1 MPIRQPI
8 VCVLGHVDTG
18 KTLLLD
24 KIRKSSVQAREI
36 GGMTQHIGASFFP
49 LDTLLEVCGPLLV
62 SLKGKIQIPGLLVI
76 DTPGHEAFANLRKR
90 GGGAADIAVVV
101 IDVLK
106 GFEAQTHESL
116 DILKA
121 RKTPFLVAV
130 NKIDRIAGWRAH
142 PEKLFL
148 DSYESQD
155 SSVREGLDNRL
166 YTIMGSF
173 SMLGFSPDR
182 FDRIKDFT
190 KTIAL
195 VPVSAKT
202 GEGIPE
208 LLSVLIGLTQEYLKT
223 QLQTTEGPAKGTVLE
238 VKEEPGLGMTIN
250 AIVYDGVL
258 RKGDTI
264 VVGGKERPIV
274 TKVRAVLLPK
284 PLDEIRDPRDKFSS
298 VDLVAAASGIK
309 IAAPDLDTSL
319 AGAPLYAVPPG
330 EGAEQYVEMVSEE
343 IEKIKIATDV
353 DGVVLKTDALGSLE
367 AIAESLKNENIPI
380 RLADVGDVSKR
391 DVVEANVVKEHE
403 PLYGAVLAFNV
414 KLLPDAEKEAE
425 DHGVKIF
432 QHRVIYHLI
441 DDFSSW
447 LQSERDRTVLE
458 AFDRLVKPGKI
469 RIMPGYVFRKA
480 KPAIVGV
487 EILAG
492 RIRPRVSLIKKNG
505 DDVGEV
511 VQVQDQG
518 ESISEAVINM
528 QVAVSLEKPVVGRH
542 INEKDILYV
551 RVPEEHAK
559 ELLTKF
565 QDRLTAEELESLNE
579 YVELMRKKTTPFWAA

>member
-1 MPIRQPI
+1 
-8 VCVLGHVDTG
+8 
-18 KTLLLD
+18 
-24 KIRKSSVQAREI
+24 
-36 GGMTQHIGASFFP
+36 
-49 LDTLLEVCGPLLV
+49 
-62 SLKGKIQIPGLLVI
+62 
-76 DTPGHEAFANLRKR
+76 
-90 GGGAADIAVVV
+90 
-101 IDVLK
+101 
-106 GFEAQTHESL
+106 
-116 DILKA
+116 
-121 RKTPFLVAV
+121 
-130 NKIDRIAGWRAH
+130 
-142 PEKLFL
+142 
-148 DSYESQD
+148 
-155 SSVREGLDNRL
+155 
-166 YTIMGSF
+166 
-173 SMLGFSPDR
+173 
-182 FDRIKDFT
+182 
-190 KTIAL
+190 
-195 VPVSAKT
+195 
-202 GEGIPE
+202 
-208 LLSVLIGLTQEYLKT
+208 
-223 QLQTTEGPAKGTVLE
+223 
-238 VKEEPGLGMTIN
+238 
-250 AIVYDGVL
+250 
-258 RKGDTI
+258 
-264 VVGGKERPIV
+264 
-274 TKVRAVLLPK
+274 
-284 PLDEIRDPRDKFSS
+284 
-298 VDLVAAASGIK
+298 
-309 IAAPDLDTSL
+309 
-319 AGAPLYAVPPG
+319 
-330 EGAEQYVEMVSEE
+330 
-343 IEKIKIATDV
+343 
-353 DGVVLKTDALGSLE
+353 LKTDALGSLE

-565 QDRLTAEELESLNE
+565 KDRLTAEELESLNE